1 MISKLT
7 VEHKNIYEHVS
18 FQEEMGNIDQ
28 KMESDQNLYPNLLS
42 STSLD
47 KSDKGDKRR
56 SSEDLFAVHDFNI
69 EIDLEMPASS
79 EYRGSLPPLPYT
91 TVLNYFDCL

>member
-1 MISKLT
+1 
-7 VEHKNIYEHVS
+7 
-18 FQEEMGNIDQ
+18 MGNIDQ

-79 EYRGSLPPLPYT
+79 EYRGSIPPLPYT
-91 TVLNYFDCL
+91 TVLNYFDCLWS

>member
-1 MISKLT
+1 
-7 VEHKNIYEHVS
+7 
-18 FQEEMGNIDQ
+18 MGNIDQ

-79 EYRGSLPPLPYT
+79 EYRGSLQPLPYT
-91 TVLNYFDCL
+91 TVLNYFDCLWS

>member
-1 MISKLT
+1 
-7 VEHKNIYEHVS
+7 
-18 FQEEMGNIDQ
+18 MGNLDQ

-79 EYRGSLPPLPYT
+79 EYRGSLPPYT
-91 TVLNYFDCL
+91 TVLNYFDCLWS

>member
-1 MISKLT
+1 
-7 VEHKNIYEHVS
+7 
-18 FQEEMGNIDQ
+18 MGNIDQ

-42 STSLD
+42 SSSLD

-79 EYRGSLPPLPYT
+79 EYRGSLPPRPYT

>member
-1 MISKLT
+1 
-7 VEHKNIYEHVS
+7 
-18 FQEEMGNIDQ
+18 MGNIDP

-79 EYRGSLPPLPYT
+79 EYRSSLPYT

>member
-1 MISKLT
+1 
-7 VEHKNIYEHVS
+7 
-18 FQEEMGNIDQ
+18 MGNIDQ
-28 KMESDQNLYPNLLS
+28 KIDSDQNLYPNLLS

-79 EYRGSLPPLPYT
+79 EYRSYLPPLPYT